1 MWNYVRTSVFF
12 PYSRTVSDTM
22 FSSNGLDPT
31 QLGYPL
37 LEFAFRVHVITYCT
51 EVSGLVNGLGVSRV
65 GAADINS
72 DQLSNERINHSSPKL
87 RQSFAN
93 ACHVR

>member
-1 MWNYVRTSVFF
+1 
-12 PYSRTVSDTM
+12 M
-22 FSSNGLDPT
+22 FSSNDLDPT

-37 LEFAFRVHVITYCT
+37 LEFAFRVHVTTYCT
-51 EVSGLVNGLGVSRV
+51 EVSGLVKGVGVSRV

-87 RQSFAN
+87 PLRAN
-93 ACHVR
+93 QGIQPKKCLRIL